1 MQRAKTAF
9 LIAMLAAWIALAQ
22 QSARVDDNALKNAGK
37 NGNEWVTYGR
47 DYAET
52 HFSPLKQIDTTNVS
66 RLGLA
71 WSWET
76 ESPAGGR
83 VGGTPLMSNGV
94 LYGSLAGDVLV
105 AGD

>member
-1 MQRAKTAF
+1 MRKIIWMGAV
-9 LIAMLAAWIALAQ
+9 LAAVSGASAQ
-22 QSARVDDNALKNAGK
+22 QPKRVDNNALKNAAK
-37 NGNEWVTYGR
+37 NGDEWVTYGR

-76 ESPAGGR
+76 ESPSGGR
-83 VGGTPLMSNGV
+83 VEGTPLLSNGI
-94 LYGSLAGDVLV
+94 LYGSLAWDV
-105 AGD
+105 